1 MTKRD
6 YYEILGVNKGSAKE
20 EIKKAYR
27 QAALKYHPDKN
38 PGDKDAEEKFKEAA
52 EAYEVLQDDQ
62 KRGVYDRFGH
72 EGLKGTGFHEFSG
85 YEDIFSS
92 FGDIFEDF
100 FGHRSARRERGRGS
114 DLRYDL
120 TIELKEAATGL
131 EKVVPV
137 EKYEH
142 CPECVGTGCE
152 KGYQPE
158 TCASCGGH
166 GQVRRQQGFFAISMP
181 CGACGGSG
189 KTIKKPCKRCK
200 GTGRELK
207 KKELKVKIPAGVES
221 GSHLRLVGE
230 GEPGSAGAASGDL
243 YILIYVKDNPD
254 FERHGDDLVT
264 KLLVNFPQAA
274 LGAKVE
280 VPTLLGKVEMDVP
293 RGTQTHTLFRIK
305 KEGMPTLHGKSRGD
319 LIVQVVVEVP
329 KKLSK
334 EQEKLLREYAEAG
347 GDPVKKSGLF
357 GHR

>member
-6 YYEILGVNKGSAKE
+6 YYEILGVDKGSTKE

-38 PGDKDAEEKFKEAA
+38 PGDKAAEEKFKEAA

-72 EGLKGTGFHEFSG
+72 EGLRGTGFQGFAGS
-85 YEDIFSS
+85 EDIFSS

-137 EKYEH
+137 EKYEY
-142 CPECVGTGCE
+142 CPECTGTGCE

-181 CGACGGSG
+181 CGACGGTG
-189 KTIKKPCKRCK
+189 KMIKKPCKRCK

-230 GEPGSAGAASGDL
+230 GEPGSAGGASGDL

-264 KLLVNFPQAA
+264 KHHVNFPQAA

-280 VPTLLGKVEMDVP
+280 VTTLLGKVEMDVP
-293 RGTQTHTLFRIK
+293 RGTQSHALFRIK
-305 KEGMPTLHGKSRGD
+305 GEGMPTLHGKGRGD
-319 LIVQVVVEVP
+319 LIVQVVVDVP

-347 GDPVKKSGLF
+347 GERVKKSGIF
-357 GHR
+357 GPR